1 MAYYFDLI
9 VHFVKR
15 NFILRYKGSMLGVLW
30 SVLPP
35 LAHLLI
41 LVFVFG
47 KVIPLRIEAY
57 PAYVFTS
64 ILPWTW
70 FSTSVGGAGGIF
82 TGNRDLLRRPNFAP
96 AILIIVETLLNLLNY
111 LILLPI
117 LIVILIIYQREI
129 TWYLMFFPLL
139 ILIQCILIIGLSLF
153 IATLNVF
160 YRDVQHVAGLAV
172 MLLFYVTPIFFQTQ
186 AIGEKYKILFKL
198 NPVAALI
205 QGYQA
210 VLFHGKAPDWGS
222 LLIAGMSSIAVCIA
236 GYVIYQRKLHNIFD
250 TV

>member
-1 MAYYFDLI
+1 MDLI

-15 NFILRYKGSMLGVLW
+15 NFVLRYKGSALGILW

-70 FSTSVGGAGGIF
+70 FSSSVSGAGGIF

-96 AILIIVETLLNLLNY
+96 SVLIIVETLLNLLNY
-111 LILLPI
+111 LILIPV
-117 LIVILIIYQREI
+117 LIVTLTIYNREI
-129 TWYLMFFPLL
+129 TWYILFFPLL

-160 YRDVQHVAGLAV
+160 YRDVQHMAGLAV
-172 MLLFYVTPIFFQTQ
+172 MLLFYVTPIFYQTQ
-186 AIGEKYKILFKL
+186 AIGEKYRILYKL

-210 VLFHGKAPDWGS
+210 VLFHGKPPDMGP
-222 LLIAGMSSIAVCIA
+222 LLIAGMSSIVICIA
-236 GYVIYQRKLHNIFD
+236 GYIIYQRQLHNIFD